1 MRNEW
6 RSRHDPLRRTDQ
18 SHPGRRYLNM
28 RGLSA
33 IGMVMGLVMMTAP
46 LWLPRLGLG
55 SAGPLSFGTPGAAQ
69 GMPSRPDTPAVMRPD
84 GGGAVSGVF
93 RDVMAALDKAGG
105 MVGAPPSMLPPGAGP
120 VGAVIGQPR
129 ATTPDYDPAAFAQV
143 CGALAATGR
152 MSQKDCAAQM
162 APAIAAQTRA
172 MGEVERA
179 MQGNRTFGT
188 VKPTKKNPGAKFIR
202 VEK

>member
-1 MRNEW
+1 
-6 RSRHDPLRRTDQ
+6 
-18 SHPGRRYLNM
+18 M

-33 IGMVMGLVMMTAP
+33 IGMVFGLVMMTAP
-46 LWLPRLGLG
+46 LWLPRLGLLSG
-55 SAGPLSFGTPGAAQ
+55 GALSFGSPAASQ
-69 GMPSRPDTPAVMRPD
+69 GMPSRPDAPGVMRPD

-105 MVGAPPSMLPPGAGP
+105 MVGAPPSMLPSGAGP
-120 VGAVIGQPR
+120 VGAVIGQPGGTR
-129 ATTPDYDPAAFAQV
+129 PDYDPAAAFAQV

-188 VKPTKKNPGAKFIR
+188 VKSTKKNPGAKFVKVDR
-202 VEK
+202 